1 MTNFPLDKITP
12 SVNNF
17 VAFVVREIKK
27 KRMIVVSTSTD
38 GKTNDFSV
46 QSTEAVLLLFF
57 FHVCS
62 PNIRSMQV
70 HQQAE

>member
-17 VAFVVREIKK
+17 VAFVVRKIKKK

-38 GKTNDFSV
+38 GKTHDFSV
-46 QSTEAVLLLFF
+46 HSIEVVVLLFF
-57 FHVCS
+57 LSCL
-62 PNIRSMQV
+62 
-70 HQQAE
+70 